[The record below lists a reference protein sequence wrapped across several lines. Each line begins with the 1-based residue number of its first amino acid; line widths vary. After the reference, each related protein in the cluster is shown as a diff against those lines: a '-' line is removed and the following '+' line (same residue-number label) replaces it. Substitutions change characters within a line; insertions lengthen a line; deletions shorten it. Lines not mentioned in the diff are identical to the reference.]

1 MLLRL
6 EPEFE
11 LRRDVVP
18 WLAERGCAAA
28 LGNAP
33 GGRAEPHPS
42 GRPAGHPSL
51 SLAASVPAGLRRGPR
66 VRVPSGSCGRGAGD
80 NSGPGGA
87 AAPGAQGERPS
98 GAGGLEVGKFAVL
111 KELLTCRKH
120 FYTST
125 TLHTLFPLLLHT
137 FDEPAEIKILCLF
150 ALLITDTSEN
160 LSALYVVNV
169 ERNGKII
176 YTWKGNHRNTH
187 IGLYDLQTKQN
198 EHLYMFEKNL
208 HIISCSINNERTL
221 LAVSF
226 CQYAEEE
233 GASQLLQSVSKYL
246 TLLIEIHPINN
257 VRVLKAVDSCVRVQ
271 FLYPVEGRNAS
282 TESRLLL
289 VSEDKYIEQFDI
301 HVVAEEDHKVVI
313 QKSGQLP
320 RAKVVDDLVWAQWDM
335 MEQRLFYIVPK
346 ESKSTLKCVQ
356 FYPDEN
362 FNSIL
367 ESHLDITVNDTQ
379 LKLVN
384 FGYDYCQDQDVA
396 SKSLNLQVFTSKT
409 GGLCVC
415 YSLVSDIPHE
425 IIYSIYFLHKGYNKT
440 FTVSLER
447 TESHQLKEVAFMNL
461 DYYVAA
467 YLPGQF
473 LHLLNIQHP
482 DLLCYSLFLT
492 GEDARIDTLQNCSI
506 RSPWVSTVLDC
517 NAGSLYDVSI
527 SDSALLQFLQKSKRD
542 CERLAALHCALLYF
556 QHTEG
561 LEMQIIRW
569 IFENLS
575 TCHSFDP
582 IQEFIIASLYCRMC
596 PETQNLDKLL
606 PYTSLHDWIGV
617 VPGVICAT
625 DIISLP
631 VLEFQNSKGFWEKL
645 NSNLESV
652 KYAEPHLHYHSNMLR
667 REWCNLSEEQREE
680 RRTTAYLRNIFENA
694 KKVLSHLDTWDSEAR
709 LVPLFEEEDYQQQLL
724 MGLMVAQL
732 KDHLMRHLQYVGK
745 KKIDQIVL
753 DYVANLLYLVHRIM
767 KEVWRRY
774 QLHSCIFCFDERG
787 SAGEFAVF
795 HIMSRILEAANG
807 MCMPLPPGFHTL
819 HLGLGVRC
827 LPLHTLL
834 HYIDNG
840 VLQLT
845 ETCVRKLLKDL
856 DDTEQNEKLKFSIVM
871 RLPEAL
877 GQKVRQYW
885 NHPINANLI
894 ARKYVKLLL
903 EKLGNR
909 QYSRPVPERLS
920 PVEFLPLNYLTN
932 MLAEIENQGVHPYEK
947 QDHVNAR
954 FVEETALKNTMTLLG
969 LKYS

>member
-1 MLLRL
+1 
-6 EPEFE
+6 
-11 LRRDVVP
+11 
-18 WLAERGCAAA
+18 
-28 LGNAP
+28 GN
-33 GGRAEPHPS
+33 
-42 GRPAGHPSL
+42 
-51 SLAASVPAGLRRGPR
+51 
-66 VRVPSGSCGRGAGD
+66 
-80 NSGPGGA
+80 
-87 AAPGAQGERPS
+87 Q
-98 GAGGLEVGKFAVL
+98 
-111 KELLTCRKH
+111 
-120 FYTST
+120 
-125 TLHTLFPLLLHT
+125 
-137 FDEPAEIKILCLF
+137 
-150 ALLITDTSEN
+150 
-160 LSALYVVNV
+160 
-169 ERNGKII
+169 
-176 YTWKGNHRNTH
+176 RNTH

-198 EHLYMFEKNL
+198 EHLYMFERDL
-208 HIISCSINNERTL
+208 HVISCSINNERTL

-226 CQYAEEE
+226 RQYTEEE
-233 GASQLLQSVSKYL
+233 RISRLLQSVSKYL

-271 FLYPVEGRNAS
+271 FLYPVEGRNTS

-301 HVVAEEDHKVVI
+301 HVVAEEEHKVVI
-313 QKSGQLP
+313 QNSGQLP
-320 RAKVVDDLVWAQWDM
+320 RARVADDLIWAQWDM
-335 MEQRLFYIVPK
+335 VEQRLFYIVPK

-362 FNSIL
+362 FISTL
-367 ESHLDITVNDTQ
+367 ESHLDISVNDTQ

-384 FGYDYCQDQDVA
+384 FGYDYCQDEDVA
-396 SKSLNLQVFTSKT
+396 SKSLNLQVFTSKA

-415 YSLVSDIPHE
+415 CSLASDIPDE
-425 IIYSIYFLHKGYNKT
+425 IMYSIYFLHKGYNKT

-492 GEDARIDTLQNCSI
+492 GEDARIDMLQNCSI
-506 RSPWVSTVLDC
+506 RSPLMSTVLDC
-517 NAGSLYDVSI
+517 HVGSMYAVSI
-527 SDSALLQFLQKSKRD
+527 SDSALLQFLQNSKRD
-542 CERLAALHCALLYF
+542 SERLAALHCALLHF
-556 QHTEG
+556 RHTED
-561 LEMQIIRW
+561 LEMQIIWW
-569 IFENLS
+569 ISENLS

-596 PETQNLDKLL
+596 PETHNLDKLL
-606 PYTSLHDWIGV
+606 PYTSLLDWIGII
-617 VPGVICAT
+617 PGVTCAT

-652 KYAEPHLHYHSNMLR
+652 KYAEPHLHYHNNVLR
-667 REWCNLSEEQREE
+667 REWRSMLIGLLFCSFGDFCLFTNQRED
-680 RRTTAYLRNIFENA
+680 RRTTAYLRNVFENA
-694 KKVLSHLDTWDSEAR
+694 KKVLSHLDAWDSEER
-709 LVPLFEEEDYQQQLL
+709 LVPLFQEEDYQQQLL

-753 DYVANLLYLVHRIM
+753 DYVANLLNLVHRIM

-787 SAGEFAVF
+787 STGEFAVF

-834 HYIDNG
+834 HYIDSG
-840 VLQLT
+840 VLHLT

-856 DDTEQNEKLKFSIVM
+856 DDTEKNEKLKFSIVM

-877 GQKVRQYW
+877 GQKVRQFW
-885 NHPINANLI
+885 NHPLNANLI
-894 ARKYVKLLL
+894 ARNYVKLLL
-903 EKLGNR
+903 EKLGDR
-909 QYSRPVPERLS
+909 QCSRPIPERRS
-920 PVEFLPLNYLTN
+920 VPVEFLPLNYLTN

-947 QDHVNAR
+947 QDHVNVR
-954 FVEETALKNTMTLLG
+954 FVEETALKHTMMLLG

>member
-1 MLLRL
+1 
-6 EPEFE
+6 
-11 LRRDVVP
+11 
-18 WLAERGCAAA
+18 
-28 LGNAP
+28 
-33 GGRAEPHPS
+33 
-42 GRPAGHPSL
+42 
-51 SLAASVPAGLRRGPR
+51 
-66 VRVPSGSCGRGAGD
+66 
-80 NSGPGGA
+80 
-87 AAPGAQGERPS
+87 
-98 GAGGLEVGKFAVL
+98 
-111 KELLTCRKH
+111 
-120 FYTST
+120 
-125 TLHTLFPLLLHT
+125 
-137 FDEPAEIKILCLF
+137 
-150 ALLITDTSEN
+150 
-160 LSALYVVNV
+160 ALYVVNV

-176 YTWKGNHRNTH
+176 YTWKGNQKNTH
-187 IGLYDLQTKQN
+187 IGLYDLQTKRN

-226 CQYAEEE
+226 CQYTEEE
-233 GASQLLQSVSKYL
+233 RASQLLQSVSKYL
-246 TLLIEIHPINN
+246 TLLIEIQPINN

-282 TESRLLL
+282 RESRLLL

-301 HVVAEEDHKVVI
+301 HVVAEEEHKVVI
-313 QKSGQLP
+313 EKSGQLP

-346 ESKSTLKCVQ
+346 ESKSTLRCVQ

-367 ESHLDITVNDTQ
+367 ESHLDIAVNDTQ

-396 SKSLNLQVFTSKT
+396 SKSLNLQVFTSKA

-415 YSLVSDIPHE
+415 CSSVSDTPHE

-506 RSPWVSTVLDC
+506 RSPWVSAVLDC
-517 NAGSLYDVSI
+517 DTRSLYNVSI
-527 SDSALLQFLQKSKRD
+527 SDSALLRFLQKSKRD

-556 QHTEG
+556 QHTED

-569 IFENLS
+569 ISENLS

-582 IQEFIIASLYCRMC
+582 IQEFIIASLYCRLC

-606 PYTSLHDWIGV
+606 PYTSLHDWIGS
-617 VPGVICAT
+617 
-625 DIISLP
+625 SLYSCF
-631 VLEFQNSKGFWEKL
+631 LCNTFQFQNSKGFWEKL

-667 REWCNLSEEQREE
+667 KEWRNLSEESILFGLLFCSFWDFCLFTNQREE

-694 KKVLSHLDTWDSEAR
+694 KKYVLVSIIFTPSYLHK

-753 DYVANLLYLVHRIM
+753 DYVANLLNLVHRIM

-787 SAGEFAVF
+787 STGEFAVF

-840 VLQLT
+840 ILQLT
-845 ETCVRKLLKDL
+845 ETCVKKLLKDL

-903 EKLGNR
+903 EKLGNM
-909 QYSRPVPERLS
+909 QCSRPIPERPS
-920 PVEFLPLNYLTN
+920 VPVEFLPLNYLTN
-932 MLAEIENQGVHPYEK
+932 MLAEIENQGLHPYEK
-947 QDHVNAR
+947 QDHINAR
-954 FVEETALKNTMTLLG
+954 FVEETALKHTMTLLG

>member
-1 MLLRL
+1 
-6 EPEFE
+6 
-11 LRRDVVP
+11 
-18 WLAERGCAAA
+18 
-28 LGNAP
+28 GN
-33 GGRAEPHPS
+33 
-42 GRPAGHPSL
+42 
-51 SLAASVPAGLRRGPR
+51 
-66 VRVPSGSCGRGAGD
+66 
-80 NSGPGGA
+80 
-87 AAPGAQGERPS
+87 Q
-98 GAGGLEVGKFAVL
+98 
-111 KELLTCRKH
+111 
-120 FYTST
+120 
-125 TLHTLFPLLLHT
+125 
-137 FDEPAEIKILCLF
+137 
-150 ALLITDTSEN
+150 
-160 LSALYVVNV
+160 
-169 ERNGKII
+169 
-176 YTWKGNHRNTH
+176 RNTH

-198 EHLYMFEKNL
+198 EHLYMFERDL
-208 HIISCSINNERTL
+208 RIISCSVNNERTL

-226 CQYAEEE
+226 RQYTEEE
-233 GASQLLQSVSKYL
+233 RVSRLLQSVSKYL

-271 FLYPVEGRNAS
+271 FLYPVEGRNTS

-301 HVVAEEDHKVVI
+301 HVVAEEEHKVVI
-313 QKSGQLP
+313 QNSGQLP
-320 RAKVVDDLVWAQWDM
+320 RSRVADDLIWAQWDM

-346 ESKSTLKCVQ
+346 ESRSTLKCVQ

-362 FNSIL
+362 WNSIL
-367 ESHLDITVNDTQ
+367 ESHLDISVNDTQ

-396 SKSLNLQVFTSKT
+396 SESLNLQVFTSKA

-415 YSLVSDIPHE
+415 CSLASDIPDE
-425 IIYSIYFLHKGYNKT
+425 ITYSIYFLHKGYNKT

-492 GEDARIDTLQNCSI
+492 GEDARIDMLQNCSI
-506 RSPWVSTVLDC
+506 QSPFMSTVLDC
-517 NAGSLYDVSI
+517 HVGSMYAVSI
-527 SDSALLQFLQKSKRD
+527 SDSALLQFLQNSKRD
-542 CERLAALHCALLYF
+542 SERLAALHCALLYF
-556 QHTEG
+556 RHTED
-561 LEMQIIRW
+561 LEMQIIWW
-569 IFENLS
+569 ISENLS

-596 PETQNLDKLL
+596 PETHNLDKLL
-606 PYTSLHDWIGV
+606 PYTSLLDWIGII
-617 VPGVICAT
+617 PGVTCAT

-652 KYAEPHLHYHSNMLR
+652 KYAEPHLHYHNNVLR
-667 REWCNLSEEQREE
+667 REWRNLSEEDFCLFTNQRED
-680 RRTTAYLRNIFENA
+680 RRTTTYLRNIFENA
-694 KKVLSHLDTWDSEAR
+694 KK
-709 LVPLFEEEDYQQQLL
+709 LVPLFQEEDYQQQLL

-745 KKIDQIVL
+745 KIIDQIVL
-753 DYVANLLYLVHRIM
+753 DYVAKLLYLVHRIM

-795 HIMSRILEAANG
+795 HIMSRILEAASG
-807 MCMPLPPGFHTL
+807 MCLPLPPGFHTL

-840 VLQLT
+840 VLHLT

-856 DDTEQNEKLKFSIVM
+856 DNTEKNEKLKFSIVM

-877 GQKVRQYW
+877 GQKVRQFW
-885 NHPINANLI
+885 NHPINANFV

-903 EKLGNR
+903 EKLGNG
-909 QYSRPVPERLS
+909 QCSRPIPERRS
-920 PVEFLPLNYLTN
+920 VPVEFLPLNYLTN
-932 MLAEIENQGVHPYEK
+932 MLAEIENQGVHPHEK
-947 QDHVNAR
+947 QDRVNVR
-954 FVEETALKNTMTLLG
+954 FVEETALKHTVMLLG

>member
-1 MLLRL
+1 
-6 EPEFE
+6 
-11 LRRDVVP
+11 
-18 WLAERGCAAA
+18 
-28 LGNAP
+28 
-33 GGRAEPHPS
+33 
-42 GRPAGHPSL
+42 
-51 SLAASVPAGLRRGPR
+51 
-66 VRVPSGSCGRGAGD
+66 
-80 NSGPGGA
+80 
-87 AAPGAQGERPS
+87 
-98 GAGGLEVGKFAVL
+98 
-111 KELLTCRKH
+111 
-120 FYTST
+120 
-125 TLHTLFPLLLHT
+125 
-137 FDEPAEIKILCLF
+137 
-150 ALLITDTSEN
+150 
-160 LSALYVVNV
+160 V

-176 YTWKGNHRNTH
+176 YTWKGNQRNTH

-198 EHLYMFEKNL
+198 EHLYMFERDL
-208 HIISCSINNERTL
+208 RIISCSVNNERTL

-226 CQYAEEE
+226 RQYTEEE
-233 GASQLLQSVSKYL
+233 RVSQLLQSVSKYL

-271 FLYPVEGRNAS
+271 FLYPVEGRNTS
-282 TESRLLL
+282 TESHLLL

-301 HVVAEEDHKVVI
+301 HVVAEEEHKVVI
-313 QKSGQLP
+313 QNSGQLP
-320 RAKVVDDLVWAQWDM
+320 RARVADDLIWAQWDM

-346 ESKSTLKCVQ
+346 ESKNTLKCVQ

-367 ESHLDITVNDTQ
+367 ESHLDISVNDTQ

-384 FGYDYCQDQDVA
+384 FGYDSCQDQDVA
-396 SKSLNLQVFTSKT
+396 SRSLNLQVFTSKA

-415 YSLVSDIPHE
+415 CSLASDIPDE
-425 IIYSIYFLHKGYNKT
+425 ITYSIYFLHKGYNKT

-492 GEDARIDTLQNCSI
+492 GEDARIDMLQNCSI
-506 RSPWVSTVLDC
+506 RSPLMSTVLDC
-517 NAGSLYDVSI
+517 HVGSMYAVSI
-527 SDSALLQFLQKSKRD
+527 SDSALLQFLWNSKRD
-542 CERLAALHCALLYF
+542 SERLAALHCALLRF
-556 QHTEG
+556 QHTED
-561 LEMQIIRW
+561 LEMQIIWW
-569 IFENLS
+569 ISENLS

-582 IQEFIIASLYCRMC
+582 IQEFIIASLYCKMC
-596 PETQNLDKLL
+596 PETHSLDKLL
-606 PYTSLHDWIGV
+606 PYTSLLDWIGII
-617 VPGVICAT
+617 PGVTCAT

-631 VLEFQNSKGFWEKL
+631 VLEFQNPKGFWEKL
-645 NSNLESV
+645 TSNLESV
-652 KYAEPHLHYHSNMLR
+652 KYAEPHLHYHNNVLR
-667 REWCNLSEEQREE
+667 REWRSILAGRLLCSFGDFCLFTNQREE
-680 RRTTAYLRNIFENA
+680 RTTTAYLRNIFENA
-694 KKVLSHLDTWDSEAR
+694 RKVLAHLDTWDSEER
-709 LVPLFEEEDYQQQLL
+709 LVPLFQEEDYQQQLL

-753 DYVANLLYLVHRIM
+753 DYVANLLNLVHRIM

-787 SAGEFAVF
+787 STGELAVF

-840 VLQLT
+840 VLHLT

-856 DDTEQNEKLKFSIVM
+856 DDSEKNEKLKFSIVM

-877 GQKVRQYW
+877 GQKVCQFW
-885 NHPINANLI
+885 NHPINANFI

-903 EKLGNR
+903 EKLGKR
-909 QYSRPVPERLS
+909 QRSRPMPERLS
-920 PVEFLPLNYLTN
+920 VPVEFLPLNYLTN
-932 MLAEIENQGVHPYEK
+932 MLAEIEKQGVQPYEK
-947 QDHVNAR
+947 QGHVNVR
-954 FVEETALKNTMTLLG
+954 FVEETALKHTMTLLG

>member
-1 MLLRL
+1 
-6 EPEFE
+6 
-11 LRRDVVP
+11 
-18 WLAERGCAAA
+18 
-28 LGNAP
+28 
-33 GGRAEPHPS
+33 
-42 GRPAGHPSL
+42 
-51 SLAASVPAGLRRGPR
+51 
-66 VRVPSGSCGRGAGD
+66 
-80 NSGPGGA
+80 
-87 AAPGAQGERPS
+87 GEQRS
-98 GAGGLEVGKFAVL
+98 
-111 KELLTCRKH
+111 
-120 FYTST
+120 
-125 TLHTLFPLLLHT
+125 
-137 FDEPAEIKILCLF
+137 
-150 ALLITDTSEN
+150 
-160 LSALYVVNV
+160 
-169 ERNGKII
+169 
-176 YTWKGNHRNTH
+176 TH

-198 EHLYMFEKNL
+198 EHLYMFEKDL
-208 HIISCSINNERTL
+208 HIISCSVNNERTL

-226 CQYAEEE
+226 RQGAEEE
-233 GASQLLQSVSKYL
+233 RVSQQLLKSVSKYL

-271 FLYPVEGRNAS
+271 FLYPVEGRNTS

-301 HVVAEEDHKVVI
+301 HVVAEEEHKVVI
-313 QKSGQLP
+313 QNSDQLP
-320 RAKVVDDLVWAQWDM
+320 RARVVDDLIWAQWDM
-335 MEQRLFYIVPK
+335 VEQRLFYIVPK
-346 ESKSTLKCVQ
+346 ESRSTLKCVQ

-367 ESHLDITVNDTQ
+367 ESHLDISVNGTQ
-379 LKLVN
+379 LQLVN

-396 SKSLNLQVFTSKT
+396 SKSLNLQVFTSKA

-415 YSLVSDIPHE
+415 CSPASDIPDE
-425 IIYSIYFLHKGYNKT
+425 ITYSVYFLHKGYNKT

-447 TESHQLKEVAFMNL
+447 TGSPQLKEVAFMNL

-482 DLLCYSLFLT
+482 DLLCHSLFLT
-492 GEDARIDTLQNCSI
+492 GEDARLDVLQNCSI
-506 RSPWVSTVLDC
+506 QSPLMSTVLDC
-517 NAGSLYDVSI
+517 QLGNMYTVSI
-527 SDSALLQFLQKSKRD
+527 SDNAVLQFLQNSKHD
-542 CERLAALHCALLYF
+542 SERLAALHCALLYF
-556 QHTEG
+556 QHTED
-561 LEMQIIRW
+561 LEMQMIWW
-569 IFENLS
+569 ISENLS

-596 PETQNLDKLL
+596 TEAQNLDKLL
-606 PYTSLHDWIGV
+606 PYTSLLDWIGIIPRV
-617 VPGVICAT
+617 TCAT
-625 DIISLP
+625 DIITLP
-631 VLEFQNSKGFWEKL
+631 VLELQNSKGFWEKL
-645 NSNLESV
+645 NSNLETV
-652 KYAEPHLHYHSNMLR
+652 KYAEPHLHYHNNVLR
-667 REWCNLSEEQREE
+667 REWRNLSEEVRSILISLIPCSLGDFSLFTNQREE
-680 RRTTAYLRNIFENA
+680 GRTTAYLRNIFENA
-694 KKVLSHLDTWDSEAR
+694 KKVLSHLDTWDSDER
-709 LVPLFEEEDYQQQLL
+709 LVPLFQEEDYQQQLL

-753 DYVANLLYLVHRIM
+753 DYVANLLNLVHRIM

-774 QLHSCIFCFDERG
+774 QLHSCIFCFHERG

-840 VLQLT
+840 VLHLT

-856 DDTEQNEKLKFSIVM
+856 DDTEKNEKLKFSIVV

-877 GQKVRQYW
+877 GQKVHQFW
-885 NHPINANLI
+885 NHPMNANFV

-909 QYSRPVPERLS
+909 QCSRPTPERLS
-920 PVEFLPLNYLTN
+920 VSVEFLPLNYLTN
-932 MLAEIENQGVHPYEK
+932 MLADIENQGVHPYEK
-947 QDHVNAR
+947 QDHVNVR
-954 FVEETALKNTMTLLG
+954 FVEETALKHTMMLLG
-969 LKYS
+969 IKYS

>member
-1 MLLRL
+1 M
-6 EPEFE
+6 
-11 LRRDVVP
+11 V
-18 WLAERGCAAA
+18 AT
-28 LGNAP
+28 
-33 GGRAEPHPS
+33 S
-42 GRPAGHPSL
+42 
-51 SLAASVPAGLRRGPR
+51 SLATYSHR
-66 VRVPSGSCGRGAGD
+66 
-80 NSGPGGA
+80 
-87 AAPGAQGERPS
+87 Q
-98 GAGGLEVGKFAVL
+98 
-111 KELLTCRKH
+111 
-120 FYTST
+120 Y
-125 TLHTLFPLLLHT
+125 
-137 FDEPAEIKILCLF
+137 
-150 ALLITDTSEN
+150 TSEN
-160 LSALYVVNV
+160 SSALYVVNV

-176 YTWKGNHRNTH
+176 YTWKGNQRDTH
-187 IGLYDLQTKQN
+187 IGLYDLQTKEN
-198 EHLYMFEKNL
+198 EHLYMFERDL
-208 HIISCSINNERTL
+208 RIISCSVNSERTL

-226 CQYAEEE
+226 RQYTEEE
-233 GASQLLQSVSKYL
+233 RVSQLLQSVSKYL
-246 TLLIEIHPINN
+246 TLLIEIHPVNN

-271 FLYPVEGRNAS
+271 FLYPVEGRNTS

-301 HVVAEEDHKVVI
+301 CVVVEEEHKVVI
-313 QKSGQLP
+313 QNSGQLP
-320 RAKVVDDLVWAQWDM
+320 RARVADDLIWAQWDM
-335 MEQRLFYIVPK
+335 TEQRLFYIVPK
-346 ESKSTLKCVQ
+346 ESRCTLKCVQ

-367 ESHLDITVNDTQ
+367 ESHLDISVNDTRV
-379 LKLVN
+379 KLVN
-384 FGYDYCQDQDVA
+384 FGYDDCQDQDVT
-396 SKSLNLQVFTSKT
+396 SKSLNLQVFTSKA

-415 YSLVSDIPHE
+415 CSLASDIPEE
-425 IIYSIYFLHKGYNKT
+425 ITYSIYFLHKGYSKT

-447 TESHQLKEVAFMNL
+447 TESHQLKEVAFLNL

-506 RSPWVSTVLDC
+506 RSPLMSTVLDGC
-517 NAGSLYDVSI
+517 VGRMYAVSI
-527 SDSALLQFLQKSKRD
+527 SDSALLRFLQKSKRD
-542 CERLAALHCALLYF
+542 SERLAALHCALLCVRS
-556 QHTEG
+556 TAD
-561 LEMQIIRW
+561 LEMKIIWW
-569 IFENLS
+569 ISENLS

-582 IQEFIIASLYCRMC
+582 IQEFIIASLYSRMC
-596 PETQNLDKLL
+596 SETHNLDKLL
-606 PYTSLHDWIGV
+606 PYTSLLDWIGV
-617 VPGVICAT
+617 IPGVVCTT

-652 KYAEPHLHYHSNMLR
+652 KYAEPHLHYHSNVLR
-667 REWCNLSEEQREE
+667 REWRTLSEEQKEE
-680 RRTTAYLRNIFENA
+680 RRTTTYLRNIFENA
-694 KKVLSHLDTWDSEAR
+694 KKVLSHLDTWDSEER
-709 LVPLFEEEDYQQQLL
+709 LVPLFQEEDQQQQLL
-724 MGLMVAQL
+724 MGLVRAFVTVCTRGRTTSTNAKNPNKTVQLALEGLSTASVKSVSTLSCLSKSKMVAQL

-753 DYVANLLYLVHRIM
+753 DYVANLLNLVHRIM
-767 KEVWRRY
+767 KEVWKRY
-774 QLHSCIFCFDERG
+774 RLHSCVFCFEERG
-787 SAGEFAVF
+787 SAAEFAVF
-795 HIMSRILEAANG
+795 HIMSRILEATNG

-840 VLQLT
+840 VLHLT

-856 DDTEQNEKLKFSIVM
+856 DDTEKNEKLKFSIVT

-877 GQKVRQYW
+877 GQKVRQLW
-885 NHPINANLI
+885 NHPINANFI

-903 EKLGNR
+903 ERLGNR
-909 QYSRPVPERLS
+909 QCSRPISERLPV

-947 QDHVNAR
+947 QDHVNVR
-954 FVEETALKNTMTLLG
+954 FVEEAALKHTMMLLG

>member
-1 MLLRL
+1 MLLHL
-6 EPEFE
+6 VAEFD
-11 LRRDVVP
+11 LQRDVVP
-18 WLAERGCAAA
+18 WLAARGWAAA
-28 LGNAP
+28 L
-33 GGRAEPHPS
+33 
-42 GRPAGHPSL
+42 
-51 SLAASVPAGLRRGPR
+51 
-66 VRVPSGSCGRGAGD
+66 
-80 NSGPGGA
+80 
-87 AAPGAQGERPS
+87 
-98 GAGGLEVGKFAVL
+98 
-111 KELLTCRKH
+111 
-120 FYTST
+120 
-125 TLHTLFPLLLHT
+125 
-137 FDEPAEIKILCLF
+137 
-150 ALLITDTSEN
+150 DTSEN
-160 LSALYVVNV
+160 SSALYVVNV
-169 ERNGKII
+169 ERNGNII
-176 YTWKGNHRNTH
+176 YTWKGNQRNTH

-198 EHLYMFEKNL
+198 EHLYMFERDL

-226 CQYAEEE
+226 CQYTEEE
-233 GASQLLQSVSKYL
+233 RVSQLLQSVSKYL

-271 FLYPVEGRNAS
+271 FLYPVEDRNTS
-282 TESRLLL
+282 TENRLLL

-301 HVVAEEDHKVVI
+301 HVVAEEEHKVVI
-313 QKSGQLP
+313 QNAGQLP
-320 RAKVVDDLVWAQWDM
+320 RARVTDDLIWAQWDM

-346 ESKSTLKCVQ
+346 
-356 FYPDEN
+356 
-362 FNSIL
+362 L
-367 ESHLDITVNDTQ
+367 ESHLDISVNDTQ

-396 SKSLNLQVFTSKT
+396 SKSLNLQVFTSKA

-415 YSLVSDIPHE
+415 CSLASDIPDE
-425 IIYSIYFLHKGYNKT
+425 IMYSIYFLHKGYNKT

-492 GEDARIDTLQNCSI
+492 GEDARIDMLQNCPI
-506 RSPWVSTVLDC
+506 QSPLVSTVLDC
-517 NAGSLYDVSI
+517 RAGSMYAVSI
-527 SDSALLQFLQKSKRD
+527 SDSALLQFLQNSKQD
-542 CERLAALHCALLYF
+542 GERLAALHCALLYF
-556 QHTEG
+556 QHTED
-561 LEMQIIRW
+561 LEMQIIWW
-569 IFENLS
+569 ISDNLS

-596 PETQNLDKLL
+596 PETHDLDKLL
-606 PYTSLHDWIGV
+606 PYTSLLDWIGII
-617 VPGVICAT
+617 PGVTCAT

-652 KYAEPHLHYHSNMLR
+652 KYAEPHLHYHSNVLR
-667 REWCNLSEEQREE
+667 REWRNLSEEREE
-680 RRTTAYLRNIFENA
+680 RTTTAYLRNIFENA
-694 KKVLSHLDTWDSEAR
+694 KKVLSHLDTWDSEER
-709 LVPLFEEEDYQQQLL
+709 LVPLFQEEDYQQQLL

-753 DYVANLLYLVHRIM
+753 DYVANLLNLVHRIM

-787 SAGEFAVF
+787 NAGEFAVF

-834 HYIDNG
+834 HYIDHG
-840 VLQLT
+840 VLHLT
-845 ETCVRKLLKDL
+845 ETCVKKLLKDL
-856 DDTEQNEKLKFSIVM
+856 DNTEKNEKLKFSIVM

-877 GQKVRQYW
+877 GQKVRQFW
-885 NHPINANLI
+885 NHPINANFI

-909 QYSRPVPERLS
+909 QCSRPVPERLS
-920 PVEFLPLNYLTN
+920 VPVEFLPLNYLTN
-932 MLAEIENQGVHPYEK
+932 MLADVENQDVHPYEK
-947 QDHVNAR
+947 QEHVNVR
-954 FVEETALKNTMTLLG
+954 FVEETALRHTMTLLG

>member
-1 MLLRL
+1 MLLHL
-6 EPEFE
+6 VAEFD
-11 LRRDVVP
+11 LQRDVVP
-18 WLAERGCAAA
+18 WLAARGWAAA
-28 LGNAP
+28 L
-33 GGRAEPHPS
+33 
-42 GRPAGHPSL
+42 
-51 SLAASVPAGLRRGPR
+51 
-66 VRVPSGSCGRGAGD
+66 
-80 NSGPGGA
+80 
-87 AAPGAQGERPS
+87 
-98 GAGGLEVGKFAVL
+98 
-111 KELLTCRKH
+111 
-120 FYTST
+120 
-125 TLHTLFPLLLHT
+125 
-137 FDEPAEIKILCLF
+137 
-150 ALLITDTSEN
+150 DTSEN
-160 LSALYVVNV
+160 SSALYIVNI

-176 YTWKGNHRNTH
+176 YTWKGNQRNTH

-198 EHLYMFEKNL
+198 EHLYMFERDL
-208 HIISCSINNERTL
+208 RIISCSVNNERTL

-226 CQYAEEE
+226 RQYTEEE
-233 GASQLLQSVSKYL
+233 RVSRLLQSVSKYL

-271 FLYPVEGRNAS
+271 FLYPLEGRNT

-301 HVVAEEDHKVVI
+301 HVAAEEEHKVVI
-313 QKSGQLP
+313 QNSGQLP
-320 RAKVVDDLVWAQWDM
+320 KARVVDDLIWAQWDM

-362 FNSIL
+362 LNSIL
-367 ESHLDITVNDTQ
+367 ESHLDISMNDTQ

-384 FGYDYCQDQDVA
+384 FGYDYYQDQDVA
-396 SKSLNLQVFTSKT
+396 SKSLNLQVFTSKA

-415 YSLVSDIPHE
+415 CSLASDMPDE
-425 IIYSIYFLHKGYNKT
+425 IMYSIYFLHK
-440 FTVSLER
+440 
-447 TESHQLKEVAFMNL
+447 

-492 GEDARIDTLQNCSI
+492 GEDARVDMLQNCSI
-506 RSPWVSTVLDC
+506 QSPLMSTVLDC
-517 NAGSLYDVSI
+517 HVGSMYAVSI
-527 SDSALLQFLQKSKRD
+527 SDSALLQFLRNSKRD
-542 CERLAALHCALLYF
+542 SERLAALHCALLHLR
-556 QHTEG
+556 HTED
-561 LEMQIIRW
+561 LEMQIIWW
-569 IFENLS
+569 ISENLS
-575 TCHSFDP
+575 TCCSFDP

-596 PETQNLDKLL
+596 PETHNLDKLL
-606 PYTSLHDWIGV
+606 PYTSLLDWIGII
-617 VPGVICAT
+617 PGVTCET

-652 KYAEPHLHYHSNMLR
+652 KYAEPHLHYHNNVLR
-667 REWCNLSEEQREE
+667 REWHNLSEEREE

-694 KKVLSHLDTWDSEAR
+694 KKVLSHLDAWDSEER
-709 LVPLFEEEDYQQQLL
+709 LVPLFQEEDDQQQLL
-724 MGLMVAQL
+724 MGLMVVQL

-753 DYVANLLYLVHRIM
+753 DYVANLLNLVHRIM

-840 VLQLT
+840 VLHLT

-856 DDTEQNEKLKFSIVM
+856 DDTEENEKLKFSIVM

-877 GQKVRQYW
+877 GQKVHQFW

-903 EKLGNR
+903 EKLGHR
-909 QYSRPVPERLS
+909 RCSRPIPERVS
-920 PVEFLPLNYLTN
+920 VPVEFLPLNYLTN
-932 MLAEIENQGVHPYEK
+932 ILAEIENQGVHPYEE
-947 QDHVNAR
+947 QDHINVR
-954 FVEETALKNTMTLLG
+954 FVEETALKHTMTLLG

>member
-1 MLLRL
+1 MLLHL
-6 EPEFE
+6 VAEFD

-18 WLAERGCAAA
+18 WLAARGWAAA
-28 LGNAP
+28 L
-33 GGRAEPHPS
+33 
-42 GRPAGHPSL
+42 
-51 SLAASVPAGLRRGPR
+51 
-66 VRVPSGSCGRGAGD
+66 
-80 NSGPGGA
+80 
-87 AAPGAQGERPS
+87 
-98 GAGGLEVGKFAVL
+98 
-111 KELLTCRKH
+111 
-120 FYTST
+120 
-125 TLHTLFPLLLHT
+125 
-137 FDEPAEIKILCLF
+137 
-150 ALLITDTSEN
+150 DTSEN
-160 LSALYVVNV
+160 SSVLYVVNV

-176 YTWKGNHRNTH
+176 YTWKGNQRNTH

-198 EHLYMFEKNL
+198 EHLYMFERDL
-208 HIISCSINNERTL
+208 HIISCSVNNERTL

-226 CQYAEEE
+226 RQYTEEE
-233 GASQLLQSVSKYL
+233 
-246 TLLIEIHPINN
+246 
-257 VRVLKAVDSCVRVQ
+257 R
-271 FLYPVEGRNAS
+271 
-282 TESRLLL
+282 
-289 VSEDKYIEQFDI
+289 
-301 HVVAEEDHKVVI
+301 VI
-313 QKSGQLP
+313 QNSGQLP
-320 RAKVVDDLVWAQWDM
+320 RARVADDLIWAQWDM

-346 ESKSTLKCVQ
+346 ESRSTLKCVQ

-367 ESHLDITVNDTQ
+367 ESHLDISVNGTQ

-384 FGYDYCQDQDVA
+384 FGYDYCEDQDVA
-396 SKSLNLQVFTSKT
+396 SKSLNLQVFTSKA

-415 YSLVSDIPHE
+415 CSLPSDIPGE
-425 IIYSIYFLHKGYNKT
+425 IRYSIYFLHKGYNKT

-447 TESHQLKEVAFMNL
+447 TELKEVAFMNL

-506 RSPWVSTVLDC
+506 RSPLTSTVLDC
-517 NAGSLYDVSI
+517 CVGSMYAVSI
-527 SDSALLQFLQKSKRD
+527 SDSALLQFLQNSKQD
-542 CERLAALHCALLYF
+542 SERLAALHCALLHF
-556 QHTEG
+556 RHTED
-561 LEMQIIRW
+561 LEMQIIWW
-569 IFENLS
+569 ISENLS

-596 PETQNLDKLL
+596 PETHNLDKLL
-606 PYTSLHDWIGV
+606 PYTSLLDWIGII
-617 VPGVICAT
+617 PGVTCAT

-652 KYAEPHLHYHSNMLR
+652 KYAEPRLHYHNNVLR
-667 REWCNLSEEQREE
+667 REWRNLSEEREE
-680 RRTTAYLRNIFENA
+680 RKTTAYLRNIFENA
-694 KKVLSHLDTWDSEAR
+694 KKVLSHLDTWDSEER
-709 LVPLFEEEDYQQQLL
+709 LGPLFQEEDYQQQLL

-753 DYVANLLYLVHRIM
+753 DYVANLLNLVHRIM

-774 QLHSCIFCFDERG
+774 QLHSCTFCFDERG
-787 SAGEFAVF
+787 SAREFAVF

-834 HYIDNG
+834 HYIDSG
-840 VLQLT
+840 VLHLT
-845 ETCVRKLLKDL
+845 ETCVRKLLEDL
-856 DDTEQNEKLKFSIVM
+856 DDTEENEKLKFSIVM

-877 GQKVRQYW
+877 GQKVRQFW

-909 QYSRPVPERLS
+909 QCSRPIPERLLV

-932 MLAEIENQGVHPYEK
+932 MLAEIEDQGVHPYEK
-947 QDHVNAR
+947 QDHINVR
-954 FVEETALKNTMTLLG
+954 FVEETALKHTMMLLG

>member
-6 EPEFE
+6 VPEFE

-18 WLAERGCAAA
+18 WLAAQGWAAA
-28 LGNAP
+28 L
-33 GGRAEPHPS
+33 
-42 GRPAGHPSL
+42 
-51 SLAASVPAGLRRGPR
+51 
-66 VRVPSGSCGRGAGD
+66 
-80 NSGPGGA
+80 
-87 AAPGAQGERPS
+87 
-98 GAGGLEVGKFAVL
+98 
-111 KELLTCRKH
+111 
-120 FYTST
+120 
-125 TLHTLFPLLLHT
+125 
-137 FDEPAEIKILCLF
+137 
-150 ALLITDTSEN
+150 DTSEN
-160 LSALYVVNV
+160 SSALYIVNV

-176 YTWKGNHRNTH
+176 YTWKGSQRNTH
-187 IGLYDLQTKQN
+187 IGLYDLQSKQN
-198 EHLYMFEKNL
+198 EHLYTFEKDL
-208 HIISCSINNERTL
+208 HIISCSVNNERTL

-226 CQYAEEE
+226 RHYTEDET
-233 GASQLLQSVSKYL
+233 ASQLLQSVSKYL

-271 FLYPVEGRNAS
+271 FLYPVEDRNAS

-301 HVVAEEDHKVVI
+301 RVVAEEEHKVVI
-313 QKSGQLP
+313 QKPGQLP
-320 RAKVVDDLVWAQWDM
+320 RAKVADDLVWAQWDM

-346 ESKSTLKCVQ
+346 ESKSTLRCVQ

-367 ESHLDITVNDTQ
+367 ESHLDISVNDTQ

-396 SKSLNLQVFTSKT
+396 SKSLNLQVFTSKA

-415 YSLVSDIPHE
+415 CSLACDTPDE
-425 IIYSIYFLHKGYNKT
+425 IMYSIYFLHK
-440 FTVSLER
+440 
-447 TESHQLKEVAFMNL
+447 

-482 DLLCYSLFLT
+482 DLLCHSLFLT
-492 GEDARIDTLQNCSI
+492 GEDARIDTLQNYPI
-506 RSPWVSTVLDC
+506 RSPLVSTILDC
-517 NAGSLYDVSI
+517 EAGSLYAVSI
-527 SDSALLQFLQKSKRD
+527 SDSTLLQLLQKSKQD
-542 CERLAALHCALLYF
+542 SERLAALHCALLYF
-556 QHTEG
+556 QHTED

-569 IFENLS
+569 ISENLS

-582 IQEFIIASLYCRMC
+582 IQEFIVASLYCRMC

-606 PYTSLHDWIGV
+606 PYTSLLDWIGV

-652 KYAEPHLHYHSNMLR
+652 KYAEPQLHYHNNVLR
-667 REWCNLSEEQREE
+667 REWRNLSEEREE

-753 DYVANLLYLVHRIM
+753 DYVANLLSLIHRIM

-774 QLHSCIFCFDERG
+774 QLHSCVFCFDERG

-834 HYIDNG
+834 HYIDIG

-856 DDTEQNEKLKFSIVM
+856 DDTEQNEKLKLSIVM

-877 GQKVRQYW
+877 GQKVRQFW

-903 EKLGNR
+903 ENLGNR
-909 QYSRPVPERLS
+909 QCSRSIPERFS
-920 PVEFLPLNYLTN
+920 VPVEFLPLNYLTS
-932 MLAEIENQGVHPYEK
+932 MLTEIENQGVHPYEK

-954 FVEETALKNTMTLLG
+954 FVEEMALKHTMTFLG

>member
-1 MLLRL
+1 MLLHL
-6 EPEFE
+6 VAEFD

-18 WLAERGCAAA
+18 WLAARGWDAA
-28 LGNAP
+28 L
-33 GGRAEPHPS
+33 
-42 GRPAGHPSL
+42 
-51 SLAASVPAGLRRGPR
+51 
-66 VRVPSGSCGRGAGD
+66 
-80 NSGPGGA
+80 
-87 AAPGAQGERPS
+87 
-98 GAGGLEVGKFAVL
+98 
-111 KELLTCRKH
+111 
-120 FYTST
+120 
-125 TLHTLFPLLLHT
+125 
-137 FDEPAEIKILCLF
+137 
-150 ALLITDTSEN
+150 DTSEN
-160 LSALYVVNV
+160 TPALYVVNV

-176 YTWKGNHRNTH
+176 YTWKGNQRNTH

-198 EHLYMFEKNL
+198 EHLYMFERDL
-208 HIISCSINNERTL
+208 RIISCSINNERTL
-221 LAVSF
+221 LVVSF
-226 CQYAEEE
+226 RQYTEEE
-233 GASQLLQSVSKYL
+233 RVSRLLQSVSKYL

-271 FLYPVEGRNAS
+271 FLYPVEGRNTS

-301 HVVAEEDHKVVI
+301 RVVAEEHRVVI
-313 QKSGQLP
+313 QNSGQLP
-320 RAKVVDDLVWAQWDM
+320 RARVADDLIWAQWDM

-346 ESKSTLKCVQ
+346 ESRSTLKCIQ

-362 FNSIL
+362 FNSVL
-367 ESHLDITVNDTQ
+367 ESHLDISVNDTQ

-396 SKSLNLQVFTSKT
+396 SKSLNLQVFTSKA

-415 YSLVSDIPHE
+415 CSVTSDIPDE
-425 IIYSIYFLHKGYNKT
+425 ITYSVYFLHKGYKKT

-482 DLLCYSLFLT
+482 DLPCYSLFLT
-492 GEDARIDTLQNCSI
+492 GEDARIDMLQNCSV
-506 RSPWVSTVLDC
+506 RSPLTSTVLDC
-517 NAGSLYDVSI
+517 DIGSMYAMSI
-527 SDSALLQFLQKSKRD
+527 SDSALLQFLQNSKRD
-542 CERLAALHCALLYF
+542 GERLAALHCALLHF
-556 QHTEG
+556 QHTED
-561 LEMQIIRW
+561 LKMQIIWW
-569 IFENLS
+569 ISENLS

-596 PETQNLDKLL
+596 PEIHNLDKLL
-606 PYTSLHDWIGV
+606 PYTSLLDWIGII
-617 VPGVICAT
+617 PGVTCAT

-652 KYAEPHLHYHSNMLR
+652 KYAEPHLHYQNNVLR
-667 REWCNLSEEQREE
+667 RQWHNLSEQRED
-680 RRTTAYLRNIFENA
+680 RGTTAYLRSIFENA
-694 KKVLSHLDTWDSEAR
+694 KKVLSHLDTWDSEER
-709 LVPLFEEEDYQQQLL
+709 LVPLFQEEDYQQQLL

-753 DYVANLLYLVHRIM
+753 NYVANLLNLVHQIM

-795 HIMSRILEAANG
+795 RIMTRILEAANG

-834 HYIDNG
+834 HYIDSG
-840 VLQLT
+840 VLHLT
-845 ETCVRKLLKDL
+845 ESCVRKLLRDL
-856 DDTEQNEKLKFSIVM
+856 DDTEENEKLKLSIIM

-877 GQKVRQYW
+877 GQKVRRFW
-885 NHPINANLI
+885 NHPINANFI
-894 ARKYVKLLL
+894 ARNYVKLLL
-903 EKLGNR
+903 EKLGNG
-909 QYSRPVPERLS
+909 QCSRPVPERLS
-920 PVEFLPLNYLTN
+920 VPLEFLPLNYLTN
-932 MLAEIENQGVHPYEK
+932 MLAEIENQGLHPYEQ
-947 QDHVNAR
+947 QDHVNVR
-954 FVEETALKNTMTLLG
+954 FVEETALRHTVTLLG

>member
-1 MLLRL
+1 
-6 EPEFE
+6 
-11 LRRDVVP
+11 
-18 WLAERGCAAA
+18 
-28 LGNAP
+28 GN
-33 GGRAEPHPS
+33 
-42 GRPAGHPSL
+42 
-51 SLAASVPAGLRRGPR
+51 
-66 VRVPSGSCGRGAGD
+66 
-80 NSGPGGA
+80 
-87 AAPGAQGERPS
+87 Q
-98 GAGGLEVGKFAVL
+98 
-111 KELLTCRKH
+111 
-120 FYTST
+120 
-125 TLHTLFPLLLHT
+125 
-137 FDEPAEIKILCLF
+137 
-150 ALLITDTSEN
+150 
-160 LSALYVVNV
+160 
-169 ERNGKII
+169 
-176 YTWKGNHRNTH
+176 RNTH

-208 HIISCSINNERTL
+208 HIISCSINNEKTL

-226 CQYAEEE
+226 CQYTEEE
-233 GASQLLQSVSKYL
+233 RASQLLQSVSKYL

-257 VRVLKAVDSCVRVQ
+257 VRVLKAVDSSVRVQ

-282 TESRLLL
+282 RESRLLL

-301 HVVAEEDHKVVI
+301 HVVAEEEHKVVI

-320 RAKVVDDLVWAQWDM
+320 RARVVDDLVWAQWDM

-346 ESKSTLKCVQ
+346 ESKSTLRCVQ

-367 ESHLDITVNDTQ
+367 ESHLDIAVNDTK

-396 SKSLNLQVFTSKT
+396 SKSLNLQVFTSKA

-415 YSLVSDIPHE
+415 CSLVSDIPHE

-492 GEDARIDTLQNCSI
+492 GEAARVDALGSGCLRC
-506 RSPWVSTVLDC
+506 PWVSALLDC
-517 NAGSLYDVSI
+517 GAGNLCSVSLSP
-527 SDSALLQFLQKSKRD
+527 SALLQFLQDSQRD

-556 QHTEG
+556 QHTED

-569 IFENLS
+569 ISENLS

-625 DIISLP
+625 EIISLP

-652 KYAEPHLHYHSNMLR
+652 KYAEPHLHYHSSMLR
-667 REWCNLSEEQREE
+667 REWHNLSEEYFIWSSVLFILGFLFTNQREE

-694 KKVLSHLDTWDSEAR
+694 KKYVLVSIIFTPSYFAQAR
-709 LVPLFEEEDYQQQLL
+709 LVPLFEEEDDQQQLL

-753 DYVANLLYLVHRIM
+753 DYVANLLNLVHRIM

-845 ETCVRKLLKDL
+845 ETCVRRLLRDL

-920 PVEFLPLNYLTN
+920 VPVEFLPLNYLTN

-954 FVEETALKNTMTLLG
+954 FVEETALKHTMALLG

>member
-6 EPEFE
+6 VPEFE

-18 WLAERGCAAA
+18 WLAARGWAAA
-28 LGNAP
+28 L
-33 GGRAEPHPS
+33 
-42 GRPAGHPSL
+42 
-51 SLAASVPAGLRRGPR
+51 
-66 VRVPSGSCGRGAGD
+66 
-80 NSGPGGA
+80 
-87 AAPGAQGERPS
+87 
-98 GAGGLEVGKFAVL
+98 
-111 KELLTCRKH
+111 
-120 FYTST
+120 
-125 TLHTLFPLLLHT
+125 
-137 FDEPAEIKILCLF
+137 
-150 ALLITDTSEN
+150 DTSEN
-160 LSALYVVNV
+160 SPALYVVNV

-176 YTWKGNHRNTH
+176 YTWKGSQRNTH

-198 EHLYMFEKNL
+198 EHLYTFEKDL
-208 HIISCSINNERTL
+208 HIISCSVNNERTL

-226 CQYAEEE
+226 HQYTEDEP
-233 GASQLLQSVSKYL
+233 ASQLLQSVSKYL

-257 VRVLKAVDSCVRVQ
+257 VRVLKAVDSRIRVQ
-271 FLYPVEGRNAS
+271 FLYPVEDRNAS

-301 HVVAEEDHKVVI
+301 RVVAEEHKVVI

-320 RAKVVDDLVWAQWDM
+320 RAKVADDLVWAQWDM

-346 ESKSTLKCVQ
+346 ESKSTLRCVQ

-362 FNSIL
+362 FNAIL
-367 ESHLDITVNDTQ
+367 ESHLDISVNDTQ

-384 FGYDYCQDQDVA
+384 FGYDCCQDQDVA
-396 SKSLNLQVFTSKT
+396 SKSLNLQVFTSKA

-415 YSLVSDIPHE
+415 CSLASDTPDE
-425 IIYSIYFLHKGYNKT
+425 IMYSIYFLHK
-440 FTVSLER
+440 
-447 TESHQLKEVAFMNL
+447 

-473 LHLLNIQHP
+473 LHLLNIRHP
-482 DLLCYSLFLT
+482 DLLCHSLFLT

-506 RSPWVSTVLDC
+506 RSPLVSTVLDC
-517 NAGSLYDVSI
+517 KAGSLYAVNI
-527 SDSALLQFLQKSKRD
+527 SDSTLLQLLQRSKQD
-542 CERLAALHCALLYF
+542 SERLAALHCALLYF
-556 QHTEG
+556 QHTED
-561 LEMQIIRW
+561 LEMQIIQW
-569 IFENLS
+569 ISENLS

-582 IQEFIIASLYCRMC
+582 IQEFIIASLYCRLC

-606 PYTSLHDWIGV
+606 PYTSLLDWIGV

-631 VLEFQNSKGFWEKL
+631 VLEFQNPKGFWEKL

-652 KYAEPHLHYHSNMLR
+652 KYSEPHLHYHNNVLR
-667 REWCNLSEEQREE
+667 REWRNLSEEREE

-753 DYVANLLYLVHRIM
+753 DYVANLLNLIHRIM

-774 QLHSCIFCFDERG
+774 QLHSCVFCFDERG
-787 SAGEFAVF
+787 SAAEFAVF

-834 HYIDNG
+834 HYIDIG

-877 GQKVRQYW
+877 GQKVRQFW

-903 EKLGNR
+903 ENLGNR
-909 QYSRPVPERLS
+909 QCTRSIPERFS
-920 PVEFLPLNYLTN
+920 VPVEFLPLNYLTS
-932 MLAEIENQGVHPYEK
+932 MLTEIENQGVHPYEK

-954 FVEETALKNTMTLLG
+954 FVEEMALKHTMTLLG

>member
-1 MLLRL
+1 
-6 EPEFE
+6 
-11 LRRDVVP
+11 
-18 WLAERGCAAA
+18 
-28 LGNAP
+28 
-33 GGRAEPHPS
+33 
-42 GRPAGHPSL
+42 
-51 SLAASVPAGLRRGPR
+51 
-66 VRVPSGSCGRGAGD
+66 
-80 NSGPGGA
+80 
-87 AAPGAQGERPS
+87 
-98 GAGGLEVGKFAVL
+98 
-111 KELLTCRKH
+111 
-120 FYTST
+120 
-125 TLHTLFPLLLHT
+125 
-137 FDEPAEIKILCLF
+137 
-150 ALLITDTSEN
+150 
-160 LSALYVVNV
+160 ALYVVNV

-176 YTWKGNHRNTH
+176 YTWKGNQRNTH
-187 IGLYDLQTKQN
+187 IGLYDLRTKQN
-198 EHLYMFEKNL
+198 EHLYMFEKDL
-208 HIISCSINNERTL
+208 HIISCSVNNERTL

-226 CQYAEEE
+226 CQYTEEE
-233 GASQLLQSVSKYL
+233 RASQLLQSVSKYL

-271 FLYPVEGRNAS
+271 FLHPVEGRSAS

-301 HVVAEEDHKVVI
+301 HVVAEEEHKVVI

-346 ESKSTLKCVQ
+346 ESKTTLRCVQ

-362 FNSIL
+362 FNSVL
-367 ESHLDITVNDTQ
+367 ESHLDIAVNDTQ

-396 SKSLNLQVFTSKT
+396 SKSLNLQVFTSKA
-409 GGLCVC
+409 GGLCLC
-415 YSLVSDIPHE
+415 CSLASDIPHE
-425 IIYSIYFLHKGYNKT
+425 IMYSIYFLHKGYNKT
-440 FTVSLER
+440 STVSLER

-517 NAGSLYDVSI
+517 EAGSLYAVSI
-527 SDSALLQFLQKSKRD
+527 SDSALLQFLHKSKLD

-556 QHTEG
+556 QHTED

-569 IFENLS
+569 ISENLS

-645 NSNLESV
+645 NSNLESA
-652 KYAEPHLHYHSNMLR
+652 KYAEPYLHYHSDVLR
-667 REWCNLSEEQREE
+667 REWHNLSEEVRSILLGLLFCSFWDFCMFTNQREE

-694 KKVLSHLDTWDSEAR
+694 KKYVLVSIISTFLFFAQAR

-753 DYVANLLYLVHRIM
+753 DYVANLLNLVHRIM

-774 QLHSCIFCFDERG
+774 QLHSCVFCFAERG

-845 ETCVRKLLKDL
+845 ETCVRKLLK
-856 DDTEQNEKLKFSIVM
+856 
-871 RLPEAL
+871 
-877 GQKVRQYW
+877 
-885 NHPINANLI
+885 
-894 ARKYVKLLL
+894 
-903 EKLGNR
+903 
-909 QYSRPVPERLS
+909 
-920 PVEFLPLNYLTN
+920 
-932 MLAEIENQGVHPYEK
+932 
-947 QDHVNAR
+947 
-954 FVEETALKNTMTLLG
+954 
-969 LKYS
+969 

>member
-1 MLLRL
+1 
-6 EPEFE
+6 
-11 LRRDVVP
+11 
-18 WLAERGCAAA
+18 
-28 LGNAP
+28 GN
-33 GGRAEPHPS
+33 
-42 GRPAGHPSL
+42 
-51 SLAASVPAGLRRGPR
+51 
-66 VRVPSGSCGRGAGD
+66 
-80 NSGPGGA
+80 
-87 AAPGAQGERPS
+87 Q
-98 GAGGLEVGKFAVL
+98 
-111 KELLTCRKH
+111 
-120 FYTST
+120 
-125 TLHTLFPLLLHT
+125 
-137 FDEPAEIKILCLF
+137 
-150 ALLITDTSEN
+150 
-160 LSALYVVNV
+160 
-169 ERNGKII
+169 
-176 YTWKGNHRNTH
+176 RNTH

-198 EHLYMFEKNL
+198 EHLYMFERDL
-208 HIISCSINNERTL
+208 RIISCSVNSERTL
-221 LAVSF
+221 LAASF
-226 CQYAEEE
+226 RQYTEEE
-233 GASQLLQSVSKYL
+233 RVSRLLQSVSKYL

-271 FLYPVEGRNAS
+271 FLYPAEGRNTS

-301 HVVAEEDHKVVI
+301 HVVADEEHKVVI
-313 QKSGQLP
+313 QNSGQLP
-320 RAKVVDDLVWAQWDM
+320 RARVVDDLIWAQWDM

-346 ESKSTLKCVQ
+346 ESKTTLKCVQ

-367 ESHLDITVNDTQ
+367 ESHLDISVNDTQ

-396 SKSLNLQVFTSKT
+396 SKCLNLQVFTSKA

-415 YSLVSDIPHE
+415 SSLASDIPDE
-425 IIYSIYFLHKGYNKT
+425 IRYSIYFLHKGYNKT

-492 GEDARIDTLQNCSI
+492 GEDARIDVLQNCPI
-506 RSPWVSTVLDC
+506 RSPLMSTVLDC
-517 NAGSLYDVSI
+517 HVGSMYAVSI
-527 SDSALLQFLQKSKRD
+527 SDSALLQFLQNSKRD
-542 CERLAALHCALLYF
+542 SERLAALHCALLYF
-556 QHTEG
+556 RCTED
-561 LEMQIIRW
+561 LEMQIIWW
-569 IFENLS
+569 ISENLS

-596 PETQNLDKLL
+596 PETHNLDKLL
-606 PYTSLHDWIGV
+606 PYTSLLDWTGII
-617 VPGVICAT
+617 PGVICAT

-631 VLEFQNSKGFWEKL
+631 VLKFQNSKGFWEKL
-645 NSNLESV
+645 SSNLESV
-652 KYAEPHLHYHSNMLR
+652 KYAEPHLHYHNNVLR
-667 REWCNLSEEQREE
+667 REWRSILIALLLCSFGDFCLFTNQREE
-680 RRTTAYLRNIFENA
+680 RTTTAYLRNIFENA
-694 KKVLSHLDTWDSEAR
+694 KNSWISLAVFERSKEER
-709 LVPLFEEEDYQQQLL
+709 LVPLFQEEDYQQQLL

-753 DYVANLLYLVHRIM
+753 DYVANLLNLVHRIM

-774 QLHSCIFCFDERG
+774 ELHSRIFCFDERG
-787 SAGEFAVF
+787 STGEFAVF

-840 VLQLT
+840 VLHLT

-856 DDTEQNEKLKFSIVM
+856 DDTEKNEKLKFSIVM

-877 GQKVRQYW
+877 GQKVRQFW
-885 NHPINANLI
+885 NHPINANFI

-909 QYSRPVPERLS
+909 QCSRPIPERLS
-920 PVEFLPLNYLTN
+920 VPVEFLPLNYLTN

-947 QDHVNAR
+947 QGHVNVK
-954 FVEETALKNTMTLLG
+954 FVEETALKHTMTLLG

>member
-1 MLLRL
+1 
-6 EPEFE
+6 
-11 LRRDVVP
+11 
-18 WLAERGCAAA
+18 
-28 LGNAP
+28 GN
-33 GGRAEPHPS
+33 
-42 GRPAGHPSL
+42 
-51 SLAASVPAGLRRGPR
+51 
-66 VRVPSGSCGRGAGD
+66 
-80 NSGPGGA
+80 
-87 AAPGAQGERPS
+87 Q
-98 GAGGLEVGKFAVL
+98 
-111 KELLTCRKH
+111 
-120 FYTST
+120 
-125 TLHTLFPLLLHT
+125 
-137 FDEPAEIKILCLF
+137 
-150 ALLITDTSEN
+150 
-160 LSALYVVNV
+160 
-169 ERNGKII
+169 
-176 YTWKGNHRNTH
+176 RNTH

-226 CQYAEEE
+226 CQYTEEE
-233 GASQLLQSVSKYL
+233 RASQLLQSVSKYL

-282 TESRLLL
+282 RESRLLL

-301 HVVAEEDHKVVI
+301 HVVAEEEHKVVI

-346 ESKSTLKCVQ
+346 ESKSTLRCVQ

-367 ESHLDITVNDTQ
+367 ESHLDIAVNDTQ

-396 SKSLNLQVFTSKT
+396 SKSLNLQVFTSKA

-415 YSLVSDIPHE
+415 CSLVSDMPHE

-492 GEDARIDTLQNCSI
+492 GEDARIDSLQNCSI
-506 RSPWVSTVLDC
+506 RSPWVATVLDC
-517 NAGSLYDVSI
+517 DAGSLYDVSI
-527 SDSALLQFLQKSKRD
+527 SDSALLQFLLKSKRD

-556 QHTEG
+556 KHTED

-569 IFENLS
+569 ISENLS

-596 PETQNLDKLL
+596 PETQNLDKFL

-617 VPGVICAT
+617 VPGVICTT

-667 REWCNLSEEQREE
+667 REWRNLSEEKTKFISHRHSVRGILFRLLFCSFWDFCLFTNQREE

-694 KKVLSHLDTWDSEAR
+694 KKYVLVSIIFTPSYFAQAR

-753 DYVANLLYLVHRIM
+753 DYVANLLNLVHRIM
-767 KEVWRRY
+767 KDVWRRY

-909 QYSRPVPERLS
+909 QCSRPIPERLS
-920 PVEFLPLNYLTN
+920 VPVEFLPLNYLTN

-954 FVEETALKNTMTLLG
+954 FVEETALKHTMALLG

>member
-1 MLLRL
+1 
-6 EPEFE
+6 
-11 LRRDVVP
+11 
-18 WLAERGCAAA
+18 
-28 LGNAP
+28 
-33 GGRAEPHPS
+33 
-42 GRPAGHPSL
+42 
-51 SLAASVPAGLRRGPR
+51 
-66 VRVPSGSCGRGAGD
+66 
-80 NSGPGGA
+80 
-87 AAPGAQGERPS
+87 
-98 GAGGLEVGKFAVL
+98 
-111 KELLTCRKH
+111 
-120 FYTST
+120 
-125 TLHTLFPLLLHT
+125 
-137 FDEPAEIKILCLF
+137 
-150 ALLITDTSEN
+150 
-160 LSALYVVNV
+160 ALYVVNV

-176 YTWKGNHRNTH
+176 YTWKGNQRNTH

-198 EHLYMFEKNL
+198 EHLYMFERDL
-208 HIISCSINNERTL
+208 CIISCSVNNERTL

-226 CQYAEEE
+226 RQYTEEE
-233 GASQLLQSVSKYL
+233 RVSRLLQSVSKYL
-246 TLLIEIHPINN
+246 TLLIEIRPINN

-271 FLYPVEGRNAS
+271 FLYPVEGRSTS
-282 TESRLLL
+282 TESHLLL
-289 VSEDKYIEQFDI
+289 VSEDKYVEQFDI
-301 HVVAEEDHKVVI
+301 HLVAEEEHKVVI
-313 QKSGQLP
+313 ENSGQLP
-320 RAKVVDDLVWAQWDM
+320 RARVADDLIWAQWDM

-346 ESKSTLKCVQ
+346 ESKNTLKCVQ

-367 ESHLDITVNDTQ
+367 ESHLDISVNDTQ

-384 FGYDYCQDQDVA
+384 FGYDYYQDQDVA
-396 SKSLNLQVFTSKT
+396 SKSLNLQVFTSKA

-415 YSLVSDIPHE
+415 CSPASDIPDE
-425 IIYSIYFLHKGYNKT
+425 VTYSIYFLHKGYNKT
-440 FTVSLER
+440 FRVSLER
-447 TESHQLKEVAFMNL
+447 TEHHQLKEVAFMNL

-492 GEDARIDTLQNCSI
+492 GEDARIDMLQNCSI
-506 RSPWVSTVLDC
+506 RSPLVSTVLDC
-517 NAGSLYDVSI
+517 HVGSMYAVSI
-527 SDSALLQFLQKSKRD
+527 SDSALLQFLQNSKRD
-542 CERLAALHCALLYF
+542 SERLAALHCALLHF
-556 QHTEG
+556 RLTED
-561 LEMQIIRW
+561 LEMQIIWW
-569 IFENLS
+569 ISENLS

-582 IQEFIIASLYCRMC
+582 IQEFIIASLYCRIC
-596 PETQNLDKLL
+596 AETPNLDKLL
-606 PYTSLHDWIGV
+606 PYTSLLDWIGII
-617 VPGVICAT
+617 PGVTCAT

-631 VLEFQNSKGFWEKL
+631 VLEFQNPRGFWEKL

-652 KYAEPHLHYHSNMLR
+652 KYAEPHLHYHNNVLR
-667 REWCNLSEEQREE
+667 REWRNLTESFGVFCLFTNQGEE

-694 KKVLSHLDTWDSEAR
+694 KKVLLHLNTWDFEER
-709 LVPLFEEEDYQQQLL
+709 LVPLFQEEDYQQQLL

-753 DYVANLLYLVHRIM
+753 DYVANLLNLVHRIM

-834 HYIDNG
+834 HYIDTG
-840 VLQLT
+840 ILHLT

-856 DDTEQNEKLKFSIVM
+856 DNTEKNEKLKFSIVM

-877 GQKVRQYW
+877 GQKVRQFW
-885 NHPINANLI
+885 NHPINANFI
-894 ARKYVKLLL
+894 ARKYVKFLL

-909 QYSRPVPERLS
+909 QCSGPVPERLS
-920 PVEFLPLNYLTN
+920 VPVEFLPLNYLTN
-932 MLAEIENQGVHPYEK
+932 MLAEIEDQGVHPYEK
-947 QDHVNAR
+947 QDHVNVR
-954 FVEETALKNTMTLLG
+954 FVEETALKHTMMLLG

>member
-1 MLLRL
+1 
-6 EPEFE
+6 
-11 LRRDVVP
+11 
-18 WLAERGCAAA
+18 
-28 LGNAP
+28 
-33 GGRAEPHPS
+33 
-42 GRPAGHPSL
+42 
-51 SLAASVPAGLRRGPR
+51 
-66 VRVPSGSCGRGAGD
+66 
-80 NSGPGGA
+80 
-87 AAPGAQGERPS
+87 
-98 GAGGLEVGKFAVL
+98 
-111 KELLTCRKH
+111 
-120 FYTST
+120 
-125 TLHTLFPLLLHT
+125 
-137 FDEPAEIKILCLF
+137 
-150 ALLITDTSEN
+150 
-160 LSALYVVNV
+160 ALYVVNV

-176 YTWKGNHRNTH
+176 YTWKGNQRSTH

-226 CQYAEEE
+226 CQYTEEE
-233 GASQLLQSVSKYL
+233 RASQLLQSVPKYL

-271 FLYPVEGRNAS
+271 FLYPAEGRNAS
-282 TESRLLL
+282 RESRLLL

-301 HVVAEEDHKVVI
+301 HVVAEEEHKVVI

-346 ESKSTLKCVQ
+346 ESKSTLRCVQ

-367 ESHLDITVNDTQ
+367 ESHLDIAVNDTQ

-396 SKSLNLQVFTSKT
+396 SKSLDLQVFTSKA

-415 YSLVSDIPHE
+415 CSLVSDIPHE
-425 IIYSIYFLHKGYNKT
+425 IIYSIYFLHKGYSKT

-492 GEDARIDTLQNCSI
+492 GEDARIDMLQNCSI
-506 RSPWVSTVLDC
+506 RSPWVSTALDC

-527 SDSALLQFLQKSKRD
+527 SDSALLQFLQQSKRD

-556 QHTEG
+556 QHTED

-569 IFENLS
+569 ISENLS

-606 PYTSLHDWIGV
+606 PYTSLQDWIGV
-617 VPGVICAT
+617 RWQ
-625 DIISLP
+625 L
-631 VLEFQNSKGFWEKL
+631 FQNSKGFWEKF

-652 KYAEPHLHYHSNMLR
+652 KYAEPHLHYHSNVLR
-667 REWCNLSEEQREE
+667 REWRNLSEEVRSILFGLLFCSLGDFCLFTNQREE

-694 KKVLSHLDTWDSEAR
+694 KKYVLVYIIFTPSYFAQAR

-753 DYVANLLYLVHRIM
+753 DYVANLLNLVHRIM

-807 MCMPLPPGFHTL
+807 IELEKKLHIVPNKFVSFIGFHTL

-834 HYIDNG
+834 HYIDSG

-845 ETCVRKLLKDL
+845 ETCVRRLLKDL

-909 QYSRPVPERLS
+909 QCGRPIPETLS
-920 PVEFLPLNYLTN
+920 VPVEFLPLNYLTN
-932 MLAEIENQGVHPYEK
+932 MLAEIENQGSVHPYEK
-947 QDHVNAR
+947 QDHVNVR
-954 FVEETALKNTMTLLG
+954 FVEETALKHTMTLLG

>member
-1 MLLRL
+1 MLLHL
-6 EPEFE
+6 AAEFD
-11 LRRDVVP
+11 LQRDVGP
-18 WLAERGCAAA
+18 WLAERGWAAA
-28 LGNAP
+28 L
-33 GGRAEPHPS
+33 
-42 GRPAGHPSL
+42 
-51 SLAASVPAGLRRGPR
+51 
-66 VRVPSGSCGRGAGD
+66 
-80 NSGPGGA
+80 
-87 AAPGAQGERPS
+87 
-98 GAGGLEVGKFAVL
+98 
-111 KELLTCRKH
+111 
-120 FYTST
+120 
-125 TLHTLFPLLLHT
+125 
-137 FDEPAEIKILCLF
+137 
-150 ALLITDTSEN
+150 DTSEN
-160 LSALYVVNV
+160 SSALHVVNV

-176 YTWKGNHRNTH
+176 YTWK
-187 IGLYDLQTKQN
+187 
-198 EHLYMFEKNL
+198 HLYMFERDL
-208 HIISCSINNERTL
+208 RIISCSVNSERTL

-226 CQYAEEE
+226 RQYTEEE
-233 GASQLLQSVSKYL
+233 RVSRLLQSVSKYL

-271 FLYPVEGRNAS
+271 FLYPVEGRNTS

-301 HVVAEEDHKVVI
+301 CVAVEEHKVVI
-313 QKSGQLP
+313 QNSGQLP
-320 RAKVVDDLVWAQWDM
+320 RARVADDLIWAQWDM
-335 MEQRLFYIVPK
+335 TEQRLFYIVPK
-346 ESKSTLKCVQ
+346 ESRCTLKCVQ

-367 ESHLDITVNDTQ
+367 ESHLDISVTDTRV
-379 LKLVN
+379 KLVN
-384 FGYDYCQDQDVA
+384 FGYDNCQDQDVT
-396 SKSLNLQVFTSKT
+396 SKSLNLRVFTSKA

-415 YSLVSDIPHE
+415 CSLASDIPDV
-425 IIYSIYFLHKGYNKT
+425 ITYSIYFLHKGYSKT

-447 TESHQLKEVAFMNL
+447 TASHQLKEVAFLNL

-492 GEDARIDTLQNCSI
+492 GEDARIDTLQNGSI
-506 RSPWVSTVLDC
+506 QSPLMSTILDGC
-517 NAGSLYDVSI
+517 IGRIYAVSI
-527 SDSALLQFLQKSKRD
+527 SDSALLEFLQKSKRD
-542 CERLAALHCALLYF
+542 SERLAALHCALLCVRS
-556 QHTEG
+556 TAD
-561 LEMQIIRW
+561 LEMKIIWW
-569 IFENLS
+569 ISENLS

-582 IQEFIIASLYCRMC
+582 IQEFIVASLYSRMC
-596 PETQNLDKLL
+596 SETHNLDKLL
-606 PYTSLHDWIGV
+606 PYTSLLDWIGV
-617 VPGVICAT
+617 IPGAVCTT

-652 KYAEPHLHYHSNMLR
+652 KYAEPHLHYHSNVLR
-667 REWCNLSEEQREE
+667 REWQNLSEEQKEE
-680 RRTTAYLRNIFENA
+680 RRTTTYLRNIFENA
-694 KKVLSHLDTWDSEAR
+694 KKVLSHLDTWDSEER
-709 LVPLFEEEDYQQQLL
+709 LVPLFQEEDYQQQLL

-753 DYVANLLYLVHRIM
+753 DYVANLLNLVHRIM
-767 KEVWRRY
+767 KEVWKKY

-787 SAGEFAVF
+787 SAAEFAVF
-795 HIMSRILEAANG
+795 HIMSRILEATNG

-840 VLQLT
+840 VLHLT

-856 DDTEQNEKLKFSIVM
+856 DDTEKNEKLKFSIVT

-877 GQKVRQYW
+877 GQKVRQFW

-903 EKLGNR
+903 EKLGSR
-909 QYSRPVPERLS
+909 QCSRPISERRPV

-947 QDHVNAR
+947 QDHVNVR
-954 FVEETALKNTMTLLG
+954 FVEEAALKHTMMLLG

>member
-1 MLLRL
+1 
-6 EPEFE
+6 
-11 LRRDVVP
+11 
-18 WLAERGCAAA
+18 
-28 LGNAP
+28 GN
-33 GGRAEPHPS
+33 
-42 GRPAGHPSL
+42 
-51 SLAASVPAGLRRGPR
+51 
-66 VRVPSGSCGRGAGD
+66 
-80 NSGPGGA
+80 
-87 AAPGAQGERPS
+87 Q
-98 GAGGLEVGKFAVL
+98 
-111 KELLTCRKH
+111 
-120 FYTST
+120 
-125 TLHTLFPLLLHT
+125 
-137 FDEPAEIKILCLF
+137 
-150 ALLITDTSEN
+150 
-160 LSALYVVNV
+160 
-169 ERNGKII
+169 
-176 YTWKGNHRNTH
+176 RNTH
-187 IGLYDLQTKQN
+187 IGLYDLQTKEN

-226 CQYAEEE
+226 CQYTEEE
-233 GASQLLQSVSKYL
+233 RATQLLQSVSKYL

-282 TESRLLL
+282 RESRLLL

-301 HVVAEEDHKVVI
+301 HVVAEEHKVVI

-320 RAKVVDDLVWAQWDM
+320 RARVVDDLVWAQWDM

-346 ESKSTLKCVQ
+346 ESKSTLRCVQ

-367 ESHLDITVNDTQ
+367 ESHLDIAANDTQ

-384 FGYDYCQDQDVA
+384 FGYDYSQDQDVA
-396 SKSLNLQVFTSKT
+396 SKSLNLQVFTSKA

-415 YSLVSDIPHE
+415 CSLVSDTPHE
-425 IIYSIYFLHKGYNKT
+425 ITYSIYFLHKGYNKT

-467 YLPGQF
+467 YLPGRF

-492 GEDARIDTLQNCSI
+492 GEDARIDALQNCSV
-506 RSPWVSTVLDC
+506 RSPWVAAVLDC
-517 NAGSLYDVSI
+517 QAGSLYKVSL
-527 SDSALLQFLQKSKRD
+527 SVSALLQFLQESKQD

-556 QHTEG
+556 QHTED

-569 IFENLS
+569 ISENLS

-582 IQEFIIASLYCRMC
+582 IQEFIIASLYCRIC

-606 PYTSLHDWIGV
+606 PYTSLHDWTGV

-631 VLEFQNSKGFWEKL
+631 VLEFQNAKGFWEKL
-645 NSNLESV
+645 HSNLESV
-652 KYAEPHLHYHSNMLR
+652 KYGEPHLHYHSNLLR
-667 REWCNLSEEQREE
+667 REWRNLSEEVRSILFSLLFYSFWDFCLFANQGEE

-694 KKVLSHLDTWDSEAR
+694 KKYVQVSVTFTPSYFAQVR

-753 DYVANLLYLVHRIM
+753 DYVANLLNLVHRIM

-774 QLHSCIFCFDERG
+774 QLHSCIFCFDQRG

-856 DDTEQNEKLKFSIVM
+856 DDTEQNEKLKFSIVI

-909 QYSRPVPERLS
+909 QCSRPIPERLS
-920 PVEFLPLNYLTN
+920 IPVEFLPLNYLTN

-969 LKYS
+969 LKYP

>member
-1 MLLRL
+1 
-6 EPEFE
+6 
-11 LRRDVVP
+11 
-18 WLAERGCAAA
+18 
-28 LGNAP
+28 
-33 GGRAEPHPS
+33 
-42 GRPAGHPSL
+42 
-51 SLAASVPAGLRRGPR
+51 
-66 VRVPSGSCGRGAGD
+66 
-80 NSGPGGA
+80 
-87 AAPGAQGERPS
+87 
-98 GAGGLEVGKFAVL
+98 
-111 KELLTCRKH
+111 
-120 FYTST
+120 Y
-125 TLHTLFPLLLHT
+125 
-137 FDEPAEIKILCLF
+137 I
-150 ALLITDTSEN
+150 
-160 LSALYVVNV
+160 VNV

-176 YTWKGNHRNTH
+176 YTWKGNQRNTH
-187 IGLYDLQTKQN
+187 IGLYDLQTKEN
-198 EHLYMFEKNL
+198 EHLYTFEKDL
-208 HIISCSINNERTL
+208 RIISCSVNSERTL

-226 CQYAEEE
+226 RQYTEEE
-233 GASQLLQSVSKYL
+233 RVSRLLQSVSKYL

-271 FLYPVEGRNAS
+271 FLYPAEGRNTS

-301 HVVAEEDHKVVI
+301 RVVVEEEHKVVI
-313 QKSGQLP
+313 QNSGQLP
-320 RAKVVDDLVWAQWDM
+320 RVRVADDLIWAQWDM

-346 ESKSTLKCVQ
+346 ESRSTLKCVQ

-367 ESHLDITVNDTQ
+367 ESHLDISVNDTRVR
-379 LKLVN
+379 LVN
-384 FGYDYCQDQDVA
+384 FGYDDCQDQDVA
-396 SKSLNLQVFTSKT
+396 SKSLNLQVFTSKA

-415 YSLVSDIPHE
+415 CSLASDIPDE
-425 IIYSIYFLHKGYNKT
+425 VTYSIYFLHKGYSKT

-447 TESHQLKEVAFMNL
+447 TKSHQLKEVAFLNL

-506 RSPWVSTVLDC
+506 QSPLVSTVLDGC
-517 NAGSLYDVSI
+517 VGRMYAVSI
-527 SDSALLQFLQKSKRD
+527 SDSALLQFLQNSKRD
-542 CERLAALHCALLYF
+542 SERLAALHCALLCVRS
-556 QHTEG
+556 TTD
-561 LEMQIIRW
+561 LEMKIIWW
-569 IFENLS
+569 ISENLS

-596 PETQNLDKLL
+596 PETHNLDKLL
-606 PYTSLHDWIGV
+606 PYTSLLDWIGV
-617 VPGVICAT
+617 IPGVVCAT

-652 KYAEPHLHYHSNMLR
+652 KYAEPHLHYHNNVLR
-667 REWCNLSEEQREE
+667 REWRNLSEEKEE
-680 RRTTAYLRNIFENA
+680 RTTTYLRNIFENA
-694 KKVLSHLDTWDSEAR
+694 RKVLSYLDTWDSEER
-709 LVPLFEEEDYQQQLL
+709 LVPLFQEEDYQQQLL

-753 DYVANLLYLVHRIM
+753 DYVANLLNLVHRIM
-767 KEVWRRY
+767 KEVWKRY
-774 QLHSCIFCFDERG
+774 QLHPCIFCFDERG
-787 SAGEFAVF
+787 SAAEFAVF

-840 VLQLT
+840 VLHLT

-856 DDTEQNEKLKFSIVM
+856 DDTEKNEKLKFSIVT

-877 GQKVRQYW
+877 GQKVRQFW
-885 NHPINANLI
+885 NHPINANFI

-909 QYSRPVPERLS
+909 QCSRPIPERLS
-920 PVEFLPLNYLTN
+920 VPVEFLPLNYLTN
-932 MLAEIENQGVHPYEK
+932 MLEEIENQGVHPYEK
-947 QDHVNAR
+947 QDHVNVR
-954 FVEETALKNTMTLLG
+954 FVEEAALKHTMMLLG

>member
-1 MLLRL
+1 M
-6 EPEFE
+6 
-11 LRRDVVP
+11 
-18 WLAERGCAAA
+18 
-28 LGNAP
+28 
-33 GGRAEPHPS
+33 
-42 GRPAGHPSL
+42 
-51 SLAASVPAGLRRGPR
+51 
-66 VRVPSGSCGRGAGD
+66 
-80 NSGPGGA
+80 
-87 AAPGAQGERPS
+87 
-98 GAGGLEVGKFAVL
+98 
-111 KELLTCRKH
+111 
-120 FYTST
+120 
-125 TLHTLFPLLLHT
+125 
-137 FDEPAEIKILCLF
+137 KILCL
-150 ALLITDTSEN
+150 LILVISDISEN
-160 LSALYVVNV
+160 SSALYIVNV

-176 YTWKGNHRNTH
+176 YTWKGNQRNTH

-198 EHLYMFEKNL
+198 EHLYMFERDL
-208 HIISCSINNERTL
+208 QIISCSVNDERTL

-226 CQYAEEE
+226 RQYTEEDRV
-233 GASQLLQSVSKYL
+233 SWLLQSVSKYL
-246 TLLIEIHPINN
+246 TLLIEIQPINN

-271 FLYPVEGRNAS
+271 FLYPVEGRNTS
-282 TESRLLL
+282 TESRLLI

-301 HVVAEEDHKVVI
+301 RVVAEEEHKMVI
-313 QKSGQLP
+313 QNSGQLP
-320 RAKVVDDLVWAQWDM
+320 RARVVDDLIWAQWDM

-346 ESKSTLKCVQ
+346 ESKNTLKCVQ

-367 ESHLDITVNDTQ
+367 EAHLDISVNDTQ

-384 FGYDYCQDQDVA
+384 FGYDYCQDQDIA
-396 SKSLNLQVFTSKT
+396 SKSVNLQVFTSKA

-415 YSLVSDIPHE
+415 CSLASDIPDE
-425 IIYSIYFLHKGYNKT
+425 IMYSIYFLHKGYNKT

-447 TESHQLKEVAFMNL
+447 AESHHQLKEVAFMNL

-492 GEDARIDTLQNCSI
+492 GEDARIDMLQNCSI
-506 RSPWVSTVLDC
+506 QSPLTSTVLDC
-517 NAGSLYDVSI
+517 HEGSMYAVSI
-527 SDSALLQFLQKSKRD
+527 SDTALLQFLQNSKQD
-542 CERLAALHCALLYF
+542 SERLAALHCALLYF
-556 QHTEG
+556 RLTED
-561 LEMQIIRW
+561 LEMQIIWW
-569 IFENLS
+569 ISENLS

-596 PETQNLDKLL
+596 AETHNLDKLL
-606 PYTSLHDWIGV
+606 PYTSLLDWIGV
-617 VPGVICAT
+617 IPGVTCAT
-625 DIISLP
+625 DIISVP
-631 VLEFQNSKGFWEKL
+631 VLDFQNSKGFWEKL

-652 KYAEPHLHYHSNMLR
+652 KYAEPHLHYHNTVLR
-667 REWCNLSEEQREE
+667 REWRDLSEEREE

-694 KKVLSHLDTWDSEAR
+694 KKVLSHLDTWDSEER
-709 LVPLFEEEDYQQQLL
+709 LIPLFQEEDYQQQLL
-724 MGLMVAQL
+724 MGLMVAHL

-753 DYVANLLYLVHRIM
+753 DYVANLLNLVHRIM

-795 HIMSRILEAANG
+795 RIMSRILEAANG

-834 HYIDNG
+834 HYIDTG
-840 VLQLT
+840 VLHLT

-856 DDTEQNEKLKFSIVM
+856 DNTEKNEKLKFSIVM

-877 GQKVRQYW
+877 GQKVRQFW
-885 NHPINANLI
+885 NHPINANFI
-894 ARKYVKLLL
+894 ARKYVKFLL

-909 QYSRPVPERLS
+909 QCSRPVPERLS
-920 PVEFLPLNYLTN
+920 VPVEFLPLNYLTS
-932 MLAEIENQGVHPYEK
+932 MLVEIENQGVHLYEK
-947 QDHVNAR
+947 QDHVNVR
-954 FVEETALKNTMTLLG
+954 FVEEVALKHTMMLLG

>member
-6 EPEFE
+6 VPEFE
-11 LRRDVVP
+11 LRRDVLP

-28 LGNAP
+28 L
-33 GGRAEPHPS
+33 
-42 GRPAGHPSL
+42 
-51 SLAASVPAGLRRGPR
+51 
-66 VRVPSGSCGRGAGD
+66 
-80 NSGPGGA
+80 
-87 AAPGAQGERPS
+87 
-98 GAGGLEVGKFAVL
+98 
-111 KELLTCRKH
+111 
-120 FYTST
+120 
-125 TLHTLFPLLLHT
+125 
-137 FDEPAEIKILCLF
+137 
-150 ALLITDTSEN
+150 DTSEN
-160 LSALYVVNV
+160 SSALYVVNV

-176 YTWKGNHRNTH
+176 YTWKENQRNTH

-226 CQYAEEE
+226 CQYTEEE
-233 GASQLLQSVSKYL
+233 RATQLLQSVSKYL

-271 FLYPVEGRNAS
+271 FLYPVEDRNAS
-282 TESRLLL
+282 RESRLLL

-301 HVVAEEDHKVVI
+301 HVVAEEHKVVI

-346 ESKSTLKCVQ
+346 ESKSTLRCVQ
-356 FYPDEN
+356 FYPEEN
-362 FNSIL
+362 FISIL
-367 ESHLDITVNDTQ
+367 ESHLDIALNDTQ

-396 SKSLNLQVFTSKT
+396 SKSLNLQVFTSKA

-415 YSLVSDIPHE
+415 CSRVSDIPHE

-447 TESHQLKEVAFMNL
+447 AESRQLKEVAFMNL

-482 DLLCYSLFLT
+482 DMLCYSLFLT

-506 RSPWVSTVLDC
+506 RSPWVSAVLDC
-517 NAGSLYDVSI
+517 NAGSLFDVSI
-527 SDSALLQFLQKSKRD
+527 SDSALLQLLEKSKRD

-556 QHTEG
+556 QYTED

-569 IFENLS
+569 ISENLS

-606 PYTSLHDWIGV
+606 PYTSLHDWIGA

-652 KYAEPHLHYHSNMLR
+652 KYAEPHLHYHSKVLR
-667 REWCNLSEEQREE
+667 REWRNLSEE
-680 RRTTAYLRNIFENA
+680 
-694 KKVLSHLDTWDSEAR
+694 
-709 LVPLFEEEDYQQQLL
+709 
-724 MGLMVAQL
+724 MVAQL

-753 DYVANLLYLVHRIM
+753 DYVANLLNLVHRIM

-787 SAGEFAVF
+787 SAAEFAVF

-840 VLQLT
+840 ILQLT

-909 QYSRPVPERLS
+909 QCSRPIPERLS
-920 PVEFLPLNYLTN
+920 FPVEFLPLNYLTN
-932 MLAEIENQGVHPYEK
+932 MLAEIENQGVQPYEK
-947 QDHVNAR
+947 QDHVNVR
-954 FVEETALKNTMTLLG
+954 FVEETALKHTMTLLG